1 LAIIGYHLFTQTPHN
16 AENVN
21 FRDCI
26 MDRPIT
32 PQTAAL
38 PNRAPRPEL
47 APDLPLADVSLMQKA
62 KALEASFLAE
72 MLGHAGLGA
81 APEGFGGG
89 IGEEQFAS
97 FLRAEQ
103 AKAIVEKGGLGLAQQ
118 IFESLKQRTENAP

>member
-1 LAIIGYHLFTQTPHN
+1 
-16 AENVN
+16 
-21 FRDCI
+21 
-26 MDRPIT
+26 MDRPIAA
-32 PQTAAL
+32 PKTAP
-38 PNRAPRPEL
+38 PNRAQRPDIPVTDT
-47 APDLPLADVSLMQKA
+47 ALMQKA

-103 AKAIVEKGGLGLAQQ
+103 AKAIVEKGGLGLAEQ
-118 IFESLKQRTENAP
+118 IFESLKQRTENAR

>member
-1 LAIIGYHLFTQTPHN
+1 
-16 AENVN
+16 
-21 FRDCI
+21 

-32 PQTAAL
+32 PQTAAP
-38 PNRAPRPEL
+38 PNRAPRPEIT
-47 APDLPLADVSLMQKA
+47 LADTALMQKA

-103 AKAIVEKGGLGLAQQ
+103 AKAIVAKGGLGLAQQ